1 MKNGKQLTTGKRILR
16 FLGFMLLG
24 GICGGVVGFLMGS
37 NDFKGLP
44 NGIPADSI
52 LWFTRPVLI
61 LLSILTA
68 YFLWQARKLHTKYLA
83 AEAMDDNL
91 VDELYPKTFRY
102 LEYATILYNVGISL
116 ALFNILLGLKF
127 IIEENGATMSL
138 PFDYAFI
145 ILMIIGQILVFKTTQ
160 KIRNYKLSAF
170 PTVKEVKDY
179 MYSLDEGEQQANFEQ
194 AFVIQFNLNQRILPI
209 LYLVVF
215 FIEMITQTNQLVA
228 YAVILFIH
236 AFINVMQYQMVRR
249 YFK

>member
-24 GICGGVVGFLMGS
+24 GICGGVIGFLMGS

-91 VDELYPKTFRY
+91 VDELYPKTF
-102 LEYATILYNVGISL
+102 
-116 ALFNILLGLKF
+116 
-127 IIEENGATMSL
+127 
-138 PFDYAFI
+138 
-145 ILMIIGQILVFKTTQ
+145 
-160 KIRNYKLSAF
+160 
-170 PTVKEVKDY
+170 
-179 MYSLDEGEQQANFEQ
+179 
-194 AFVIQFNLNQRILPI
+194 
-209 LYLVVF
+209 
-215 FIEMITQTNQLVA
+215 
-228 YAVILFIH
+228 
-236 AFINVMQYQMVRR
+236 
-249 YFK
+249 